1 MESLGEE
8 WILFVIIFS
17 AFMFLFCLSALA
29 KKLCIGI
36 IEKERKKER
45 NANKL

>member
-36 IEKERKKER
+36 IEKERKIER
-45 NANKL
+45 KKGK